1 MFRVLTANQS
11 VLLVGQLTG
20 ATHIEKQLTQMH
32 RRSTLTAMIDNIPLA
47 TDSYKL
53 THWSDYPPNTEVV
66 SSYLESRFGAT
77 WDYTVWFGLQPIL
90 NEISGAVVTEADVN
104 AAVELAAAHF
114 GNPDIFNVEGW
125 EHIVYDHHGRLPL
138 RIKAVPE
145 GTVVPV
151 NNVLMTV
158 ENTCPRCF
166 WLTNAMESLLTHVWY
181 PSTVA
186 TLSYSTKQMMAEY
199 LEQTS
204 DNPDAINFMLHDFG
218 YRGASGHET
227 AAIGGAA
234 HLVNFMGTDTLPAML
249 LLMEHYK
256 ANLDSLAFSVVATE
270 HSVMTSRGAE
280 GEYEVLDQLLDNHPT
295 GILSVVADSYN
306 IYRFTEN
313 IVRRKDQILARDG
326 RFVLRPDSVTPDHP
340 TPEALTLWIVRTL
353 WNGFGGTENSKGYGV
368 LDDHIRVLWGDGI
381 DPEGIEKILHALEG
395 ARFSAENMVFGMGG
409 ALLQRGIDRD
419 TQRFA
424 FKCSSQCRD
433 GVWHDVQKSPL
444 DSSKKSKAGR
454 LKLVQDYQG
463 GYRTVRE
470 EEDGDDLLEV
480 VFENGTVTKTYSLDE
495 IRQRT
500 AR

>member
-1 MFRVLTANQS
+1 
-11 VLLVGQLTG
+11 
-20 ATHIEKQLTQMH
+20 
-32 RRSTLTAMIDNIPLA
+32 MIDNIVLA

-53 THWSDYPPNTEVV
+53 THWADYPEDTEVV
-66 SSYLESRFGAT
+66 YSYFESRKGAT
-77 WDYTVWFGLQPIL
+77 WDHTVFFGLQYIL
-90 NEISGAVVTEADVN
+90 NTYLKGVVVTWHDVLR
-104 AAVELAAAHF
+104 AVDLAEAHF
-114 GNPDIFNVEGW
+114 GNPDVFNRAGW
-125 EHIVYDHHGRLPL
+125 EHIIDVHGGKLPL

-151 NNVLMTV
+151 SNVLMTV
-158 ENTCPRCF
+158 ENTCSRCF

-186 TLSYSTKQMMAEY
+186 TLSHSTKQMMVEY
-199 LEQTS
+199 LDRTG

-256 ANLDSLAFSVVATE
+256 GNLDSLAFSVVATE
-270 HSVMTSRGAE
+270 HSVMTSCGAA
-280 GEYEVLDQLLDNHPT
+280 GEYEVLDRLLNNHRT

-313 IVRRKDQILARDG
+313 IVRRRDQILARDG

-340 TPEALTLWIVRTL
+340 TPEALTVWIVRSL
-353 WNGFGGTENSKGYGV
+353 WNGFGGTTNSKGFQV

-381 DPEGIEKILHALEG
+381 DPEGIKRILHALEG

-409 ALLQRGIDRD
+409 GLLQKVNRD

-424 FKCSSQCRD
+424 FKCSAQRRN
-433 GVWHDVQKSPL
+433 GEWIDVSKSPL
-444 DSSKKSKAGR
+444 DESKASKAGR
-454 LKLVQDYQG
+454 LKLVRTEDPDDNQVFRTIRIDG
-463 GYRTVRE
+463 PGYDELVT
-470 EEDGDDLLEV
+470 
-480 VFENGTVTKTYSLDE
+480 VFENGEVLVNYTLDD
-495 IRQRT
+495 IR
-500 AR
+500 ARAAG